1 MSRALVQGGR
11 GGRAEQAGPVPSG
24 GRGRRG
30 GRGDRAGRRP
40 GALRRALRLPS
51 ARVALGI
58 ILLIAV
64 LAVFGGDLAPQNPLT
79 QNASAVLQGPSGA
92 HWLGTDYLGRDV
104 LSRLMAG
111 TGRSVVG
118 ALEAVGIGLVLG
130 VLPGL
135 ASLWLGRV
143 FEWVSLRIVDAF
155 MTLPYVVFAV
165 AVTGFFGNSLTA
177 AMLAVGVLIAPLY
190 FRVTRAAALGLTRT
204 QYVEAAEL
212 FGASRRRILRTH
224 LWSKILPTL
233 AVTTAQALAS
243 ALLIVSSLAFLGL
256 GVEPPL
262 PTWGELL
269 SSDLDYLAQQ
279 PWAPLFPG
287 LLIML
292 VAGSLNA
299 LADAVRDTGTEAEAE
314 VEQPASGRSAAGEA
328 TGTEDV
334 RSIESPV
341 AEVPA
346 VEELVTEEPVTGNPA
361 AGVRIAGGRP
371 AASVRR
377 PVLRVDDLHVT
388 VNGGRTEA
396 VHGVSFELGR
406 GEIVGL
412 VGESGSGKTLTC
424 RAVTGLLAP
433 GCARS
438 SGSVELIGEGSV
450 ALELTGLDRKGW
462 NAVRG
467 SRIGVVF
474 QDPASYLN
482 PSIQVGRQ
490 LVEAL
495 RVHTALSR
503 ARAVSRALELFASV
517 GLRDPEAV
525 FRQYPHELSGGMAQ
539 RVLIAIAIS
548 GDPDLLIADEATSAL
563 DVLVQAEVLD
573 LLHGLVRD
581 RGLALLLVTHD
592 LAVVAEVCDRVLVC
606 DRGRVVE
613 QGAAA
618 DVVARPAHPRTR
630 ALLQAALVWQPELD
644 TVESDLVGVL

>member
-1 MSRALVQGGR
+1 MSA
-11 GGRAEQAGPVPSG
+11 
-24 GRGRRG
+24 RRRTG
-30 GRGDRAGRRP
+30 T
-40 GALRRALRLPS
+40 LRRALRLTS
-51 ARVALGI
+51 ARIALAI
-58 ILLIAV
+58 ILLIVV
-64 LAVFGGDLAPQNPLT
+64 LAIFGGALAPQNPLT
-79 QNASAVLQGPSGA
+79 QNTNAVLQGPSGA

-118 ALEAVGIGLVLG
+118 ALEAVGIGLLLG

-135 ASLWLGRV
+135 ASLWLGRTY
-143 FEWVSLRIVDAF
+143 EWISLRIVDAF

-177 AMLAVGVLIAPLY
+177 AMTAVGVLISPLY
-190 FRVTRAAALGLTRT
+190 FRITRAAALGLTRT

-212 FGASRRRILRTH
+212 FGSSRLRVLRTH

-233 AVTTAQALAS
+233 AVTTAQALSA

-269 SSDLDYLAQQ
+269 SSDLQYLAQQ

-292 VAGSLNA
+292 VAGALNA
-299 LADAVRDTGTEAEAE
+299 FADAIRDTGAAQDT
-314 VEQPASGRSAAGEA
+314 SAVGADAADADAGQA
-328 TGTEDV
+328 P
-334 RSIESPV
+334 ESDEPSSVGGIAPV
-341 AEVPA
+341 AE
-346 VEELVTEEPVTGNPA
+346 
-361 AGVRIAGGRP
+361 
-371 AASVRR
+371 
-377 PVLRVDDLHVT
+377 PVLRVEGLRVT

-396 VHGVSFELGR
+396 VHGVSFEVGR

-433 GCARS
+433 GCERS
-438 SGSVELIGEGSV
+438 AGTVELLGQGDTPSV
-450 ALELTGLDRKGW
+450 DLATLDRAGW
-462 NAVRG
+462 NKIRG
-467 SRIGVVF
+467 TRIGIVF

-482 PSIQVGRQ
+482 PSIHVGKQ
-490 LVEAL
+490 LVEAI
-495 RVHTALSR
+495 RVHSALSR
-503 ARAVSRALELFASV
+503 SAARRRAIELFASV
-517 GLRDPEAV
+517 GLREPETV
-525 FRQYPHELSGGMAQ
+525 YRQYPHELSGGMAQ

-573 LLHGLVRD
+573 LLRGLVRD

-592 LAVVAEVCDRVLVC
+592 LAVVAELCDRVLVC
-606 DRGRVVE
+606 DRGRIVE
-613 QGAAA
+613 QGPATSVVTAPTQPQTRRLLDAA
-618 DVVARPAHPRTR
+618 R
-630 ALLQAALVWQPELD
+630 VWQPGFDDVQTE
-644 TVESDLVGVL
+644 LVGADS

>member
-1 MSRALVQGGR
+1 MSA
-11 GGRAEQAGPVPSG
+11 
-24 GRGRRG
+24 RRRTG
-30 GRGDRAGRRP
+30 T
-40 GALRRALRLPS
+40 LRRALRLTS
-51 ARVALGI
+51 ARIALAI
-58 ILLIAV
+58 ILLIVV
-64 LAVFGGDLAPQNPLT
+64 LAIFGGALAPQNPLT
-79 QNASAVLQGPSGA
+79 QSTNAVLQGPSGA

-118 ALEAVGIGLVLG
+118 ALEAVGIGLLLG

-135 ASLWLGRV
+135 ASLWLGRTY
-143 FEWVSLRIVDAF
+143 EWISLRIVDAF

-177 AMLAVGVLIAPLY
+177 AMTAVGVLISPLY
-190 FRVTRAAALGLTRT
+190 FRITRAAALGLTRT

-212 FGASRRRILRTH
+212 FGSSRLRVLRTH

-233 AVTTAQALAS
+233 AVTTAQALSA

-269 SSDLDYLAQQ
+269 SSDLQYLAQQ

-292 VAGSLNA
+292 VAGALNA
-299 LADAVRDTGTEAEAE
+299 FADAIRDTGAAQDT
-314 VEQPASGRSAAGEA
+314 SAVGTDAADADAGQA
-328 TGTEDV
+328 P
-334 RSIESPV
+334 ESDEPSSVGGIAPV
-341 AEVPA
+341 AE
-346 VEELVTEEPVTGNPA
+346 
-361 AGVRIAGGRP
+361 
-371 AASVRR
+371 
-377 PVLRVDDLHVT
+377 PVLRVEGLRVT

-396 VHGVSFELGR
+396 VHGVSFEVGR

-433 GCARS
+433 GCERS
-438 SGSVELIGEGSV
+438 AGTVELLGQGDTPSV
-450 ALELTGLDRKGW
+450 DLATLDRAGW
-462 NAVRG
+462 NKIRG
-467 SRIGVVF
+467 TRIGIVF

-482 PSIQVGRQ
+482 PSIHVGKQ
-490 LVEAL
+490 LVEAI
-495 RVHTALSR
+495 RVHSALSR
-503 ARAVSRALELFASV
+503 NAARQHAIELFASV
-517 GLRDPEAV
+517 GLREPETV
-525 FRQYPHELSGGMAQ
+525 YRQYPHELSGGMAQ

-573 LLHGLVRD
+573 LLRGLVRD

-592 LAVVAEVCDRVLVC
+592 LAVVAELCDRVLVC
-606 DRGRVVE
+606 DRGRIVE
-613 QGAAA
+613 QGPATSVVTAPTQPQTRRLLDAA
-618 DVVARPAHPRTR
+618 R
-630 ALLQAALVWQPELD
+630 VWQPGFDDVQTE
-644 TVESDLVGVL
+644 LVGADS

>member
-1 MSRALVQGGR
+1 MSAALTR
-11 GGRAEQAGPVPSG
+11 DE
-24 GRGRRG
+24 RR
-30 GRGDRAGRRP
+30 GRRP
-40 GALRRALRLPS
+40 GTLRRASRLIS

-58 ILLIAV
+58 ILLVVV
-64 LAVFGGDLAPQNPLT
+64 LAVFGGDLAPHDPLA
-79 QNASAVLQGPSGA
+79 QDPSAVLQGPSGA

-118 ALEAVGIGLVLG
+118 ALEAVGLGLVLG

-143 FEWVSLRIVDAF
+143 FEWVSQRVVDAV

-224 LWSKILPTL
+224 LWSKILPTV

-299 LADAVRDTGTEAEAE
+299 LADAVRDAGADTGADSGADIGRPPSAHDAAPQATGATEAT
-314 VEQPASGRSAAGEA
+314 EQERPGAVAAAAS
-328 TGTEDV
+328 ED
-334 RSIESPV
+334 P
-341 AEVPA
+341 
-346 VEELVTEEPVTGNPA
+346 PA
-361 AGVRIAGGRP
+361 AAVAQ
-371 AASVRR
+371 
-377 PVLRVDDLHVT
+377 PVLRVEGLRVT
-388 VNGGRTEA
+388 VNGGSSEA
-396 VHGVSFELGR
+396 VRGVSFEIGR

-412 VGESGSGKTLTC
+412 VGESGSGKSLTC
-424 RAVTGLLAP
+424 RAVTGLLAR
-433 GCARS
+433 GCAV
-438 SGSVELIGEGSV
+438 SGGRVELIGDDGTGR
-450 ALELTGLDRKGW
+450 ELTVLDRRGW

-467 SRIGVVF
+467 SRVGIVF

-482 PSIQVGRQ
+482 PSIPVGRQ
-490 LVEAL
+490 LVETL
-495 RVHTALSR
+495 RAHGELSR
-503 ARAVSRALELFASV
+503 PEAGRRAIELFGAV
-517 GLRDPEAV
+517 GLRSPETV
-525 FRQYPHELSGGMAQ
+525 YHQYPHELSGGMAQ
-539 RVLIAIAIS
+539 RVLIAVAIS

-573 LLHGLVRD
+573 LLRGLARD

-606 DRGRVVE
+606 ERGRIVE
-613 QGAAA
+613 QGRAA
-618 DVVARPAHPRTR
+618 DVVARPAHPGTR
-630 ALLQAALVWQPELD
+630 ELLQAALVWQPEFD
-644 TVESDLVGVL
+644 AADPDLVGAA

>member
-1 MSRALVQGGR
+1 MSAH
-11 GGRAEQAGPVPSG
+11 
-24 GRGRRG
+24 
-30 GRGDRAGRRP
+30 RP
-40 GALRRALRLPS
+40 GAFRRALRLTS
-51 ARVALGI
+51 ARIALGL

-64 LAVFGGDLAPQNPLT
+64 LAVFGGALAPHDPLAQDT
-79 QNASAVLQGPSGA
+79 SAVLQGPGGA

-118 ALEAVGIGLVLG
+118 ALEAVAIGLVLG

-143 FEWVSLRIVDAF
+143 YEWVSLRVVDAF

-177 AMLAVGVLIAPLY
+177 AMTAVGVLIAPLY

-212 FGASRRRILRTH
+212 YGASRSRILRRH
-224 LWSKILPTL
+224 LWGKVLPTI
-233 AVTTAQALAS
+233 AVTTAQALAA

-256 GVEPPL
+256 GVQPPL

-292 VAGSLNA
+292 VAGALNA
-299 LADAVRDTGTEAEAE
+299 LADAVRDAAPDAVTAVPDQDT
-314 VEQPASGRSAAGEA
+314 VEQAGDEAPAAAGA
-328 TGTEDV
+328 
-334 RSIESPV
+334 PV
-341 AEVPA
+341 AD
-346 VEELVTEEPVTGNPA
+346 
-361 AGVRIAGGRP
+361 
-371 AASVRR
+371 
-377 PVLRVDDLHVT
+377 PVLRVEGLRVT
-388 VNGGRTEA
+388 VHGGRSEA
-396 VHGVSFELGR
+396 VHGVSFEVGR

-438 SGSVELIGEGSV
+438 AGSVDLLGGEGSQSTD
-450 ALELTGLDRKGW
+450 LTALDRSGW

-467 SRIGVVF
+467 PRIGIVF

-482 PSIQVGRQ
+482 PSIPVGRQ

-495 RVHTALSR
+495 RAHAELSR
-503 ARAVSRALELFASV
+503 SAARSRALELFASV
-517 GLRDPEAV
+517 GLREPETV
-525 FRQYPHELSGGMAQ
+525 YGQYPHELSGGMAQ

-573 LLHGLVRD
+573 LLRSLVRE

-592 LAVVAEVCDRVLVC
+592 LGVVAELCDRVLVF
-606 DRGRVVE
+606 DAGRVVE
-613 QGAAA
+613 QGPAAQ
-618 DVVARPAHPRTR
+618 VVAAPLHARTKR
-630 ALLQAALVWQPELD
+630 LLDAALVWQPGFEDVHSELIGA
-644 TVESDLVGVL
+644 VS

>member
-1 MSRALVQGGR
+1 MSAQ
-11 GGRAEQAGPVPSG
+11 
-24 GRGRRG
+24 
-30 GRGDRAGRRP
+30 RP
-40 GALRRALRLPS
+40 GTFRRALRLTG
-51 ARVALGI
+51 ARVALGAV
-58 ILLIAV
+58 LVIAV
-64 LAVFGGDLAPQNPLT
+64 LALFGGALAPQNPLT
-79 QNASAVLQGPSGA
+79 QNTAAVLQGPSGA

-111 TGRSVVG
+111 TGRSVLG
-118 ALEAVGIGLVLG
+118 ALEAVAIGLVLG

-135 ASLWLGRV
+135 ASLWLGRIY
-143 FEWVSLRIVDAF
+143 EWISLRVVDAF

-177 AMLAVGVLIAPLY
+177 AMTAVGVLIAPLY

-212 FGASRRRILRTH
+212 FGSARRRILRVH
-224 LWSKILPTL
+224 LWSKILPTI
-233 AVTTAQALAS
+233 AVTTAQALAA

-292 VAGSLNA
+292 VAGALNA
-299 LADAVRDTGTEAEAE
+299 IADAVRDTGAAAVTPEQATATSDAAAMSDAAEHE
-314 VEQPASGRSAAGEA
+314 PDRPGDPAPDNARDHDRGHGHGHGHGHRPGPDIGVGVGVGVA
-328 TGTEDV
+328 
-334 RSIESPV
+334 PV
-341 AEVPA
+341 AE
-346 VEELVTEEPVTGNPA
+346 
-361 AGVRIAGGRP
+361 
-371 AASVRR
+371 
-377 PVLRVDDLHVT
+377 PVLRVEGLRVT

-396 VHGVSFELGR
+396 VRGVSFEVGR

-424 RAVTGLLAP
+424 RAVTGLLSP

-438 SGSVELIGEGSV
+438 AGTVELLGGTAGADTV
-450 ALELTGLDRKGW
+450 DLTALDRAGW
-462 NAVRG
+462 NKVRG
-467 SRIGVVF
+467 PRIGIVF

-482 PSIQVGRQ
+482 PSTTVGRQ

-495 RVHTALSR
+495 RVHGGSSR
-503 ARAVSRALELFASV
+503 AEARDRAIELFAAV
-517 GLRDPEAV
+517 GLRDPAAV

-548 GDPDLLIADEATSAL
+548 GEPDLLIADEATSAL
-563 DVLVQAEVLD
+563 DVLVQAEVLE
-573 LLHGLVRD
+573 LLKGLVRD

-606 DRGRVVE
+606 DAGRVVE
-613 QGAAA
+613 QGPAAS
-618 DVVARPAHPRTR
+618 VVAAPRHPRTR
-630 ALLQAALVWQPELD
+630 RLLEAALVWQPGFDGFGTELA
-644 TVESDLVGVL
+644 GVAR

>member
-1 MSRALVQGGR
+1 MS
-11 GGRAEQAGPVPSG
+11 E
-24 GRGRRG
+24 
-30 GRGDRAGRRP
+30 RRP
-40 GALRRALRLPS
+40 GTLRRALRLTS
-51 ARVALGI
+51 ARIALGI
-58 ILLIAV
+58 ILLIVV
-64 LAVFGGDLAPQNPLT
+64 LAAFGGALAPQNPLT
-79 QNASAVLQGPSGA
+79 QNPNAVLLAPGSA

-118 ALEAVGIGLVLG
+118 ALEAVGIGLLLG

-135 ASLWLGRV
+135 ASLWLGRTY
-143 FEWVSLRIVDAF
+143 EWISLRVVDAF

-177 AMLAVGVLIAPLY
+177 AMTAVGVLIAPLY

-212 FGASRRRILRTH
+212 FGSSRRRILRTH

-269 SSDLDYLAQQ
+269 SSDLDYLSQQ

-292 VAGSLNA
+292 VAGALNA
-299 LADAVRDTGTEAEAE
+299 FADAIRDTGAANDLGVAESA
-314 VEQPASGRSAAGEA
+314 SAAA
-328 TGTEDV
+328 AADDV
-334 RSIESPV
+334 PSGLGLVPV
-341 AEVPA
+341 AE
-346 VEELVTEEPVTGNPA
+346 
-361 AGVRIAGGRP
+361 
-371 AASVRR
+371 
-377 PVLRVDDLHVT
+377 PVLRVEGLRVT
-388 VNGGRTEA
+388 VGGGRTEA
-396 VHGVSFELGR
+396 VHGVSFEVGR

-412 VGESGSGKTLTC
+412 VGESGSGKSLTC

-433 GCARS
+433 GCERS
-438 SGSVELIGEGSV
+438 AGAVELLGGDDGETV
-450 ALELTGLDRKGW
+450 DLAALDRAGW
-462 NAVRG
+462 NKVRG
-467 SRIGVVF
+467 PRIGIVF

-482 PSIQVGRQ
+482 PSIQVGKQ
-490 LVEAL
+490 LVEAI
-495 RVHTALSR
+495 RAHGDLSR
-503 ARAVSRALELFASV
+503 SAARQRAIELFTAV
-517 GLRDPEAV
+517 GLREPRTV
-525 FRQYPHELSGGMAQ
+525 YRQYPHELSGGMAQ

-573 LLHGLVRD
+573 LLRGLVRD

-592 LAVVAEVCDRVLVC
+592 LAVVAELCDRVLVC
-606 DRGRVVE
+606 DRGRIVE
-613 QGAAA
+613 QGPAAN
-618 DVVARPAHPRTR
+618 
-630 ALLQAALVWQPELD
+630 VWPEL
-644 TVESDLVGVL
+644 VGAES

>member
-1 MSRALVQGGR
+1 MS
-11 GGRAEQAGPVPSG
+11 E
-24 GRGRRG
+24 
-30 GRGDRAGRRP
+30 RRP
-40 GALRRALRLPS
+40 GTLRRALRLTS
-51 ARVALGI
+51 ARIALGI
-58 ILLIAV
+58 ILLIVV
-64 LAVFGGDLAPQNPLT
+64 LAAFGGALAPQNPLT
-79 QNASAVLQGPSGA
+79 QNPNAVLLAPSSA

-118 ALEAVGIGLVLG
+118 ALEAVAIGLLLG

-135 ASLWLGRV
+135 ASLWLGRTY
-143 FEWVSLRIVDAF
+143 EWISLRVVDAF

-177 AMLAVGVLIAPLY
+177 AMTAVGVLIAPLY

-212 FGASRRRILRTH
+212 FGSSRRAILRTH

-269 SSDLDYLAQQ
+269 SSDLDYLSQQ

-292 VAGSLNA
+292 VAGALNA
-299 LADAVRDTGTEAEAE
+299 FADAIRDTGAANDVSVANSVAAADE
-314 VEQPASGRSAAGEA
+314 VPSGLAL
-328 TGTEDV
+328 V
-334 RSIESPV
+334 RV
-341 AEVPA
+341 AE
-346 VEELVTEEPVTGNPA
+346 
-361 AGVRIAGGRP
+361 
-371 AASVRR
+371 
-377 PVLRVDDLHVT
+377 PVLRVDGLRVT
-388 VNGGRTEA
+388 VSGGRTEA
-396 VHGVSFELGR
+396 VHGVSFEVGR

-412 VGESGSGKTLTC
+412 VGESGSGKSLTC

-433 GCARS
+433 GCERS
-438 SGSVELIGEGSV
+438 AGTVELLGGDGGSVDL
-450 ALELTGLDRKGW
+450 AALDRAGW
-462 NAVRG
+462 NKVRG
-467 SRIGVVF
+467 PRIGIVF

-482 PSIQVGRQ
+482 PSIQVGKQ
-490 LVEAL
+490 LVEAI
-495 RVHTALSR
+495 RAHGELSR
-503 ARAVSRALELFASV
+503 SAAKERAIELFTSV
-517 GLRDPEAV
+517 GLREPQTV
-525 FRQYPHELSGGMAQ
+525 YRQYPHELSGGMAQ

-573 LLHGLVRD
+573 LLRGLVQD

-592 LAVVAEVCDRVLVC
+592 LAVVAELCDRVLVC
-606 DRGRVVE
+606 DRGRIVE
-613 QGAAA
+613 QGPAAN
-618 DVVARPAHPRTR
+618 
-630 ALLQAALVWQPELD
+630 VWPEL
-644 TVESDLVGVL
+644 VGAES

>member
-1 MSRALVQGGR
+1 MSARRRQGT
-11 GGRAEQAGPVPSG
+11 
-24 GRGRRG
+24 
-30 GRGDRAGRRP
+30 
-40 GALRRALRLPS
+40 LRRALGLTS
-51 ARVALGI
+51 ARIALAI
-58 ILLIAV
+58 ILLIVV
-64 LAVFGGDLAPQNPLT
+64 LAVFGGMLAPQNPLT
-79 QNASAVLQGPSGA
+79 QNTNAVLQGPSGA

-118 ALEAVGIGLVLG
+118 ALEAVGIGLLLG

-135 ASLWLGRV
+135 ASLWLGRTY
-143 FEWVSLRIVDAF
+143 EWISLRIVDAF

-177 AMLAVGVLIAPLY
+177 AMTAVGILIAPLY
-190 FRVTRAAALGLTRT
+190 FRITRAAALGLTRT

-212 FGASRRRILRTH
+212 FGSSRLRVLRRH

-233 AVTTAQALAS
+233 AVTTAQALAA

-292 VAGSLNA
+292 VAGALNA
-299 LADAVRDTGTEAEAE
+299 FADAIRDTGSAQNLDTEVTEAAE
-314 VEQPASGRSAAGEA
+314 TTAENDEPSSLVGIA
-328 TGTEDV
+328 
-334 RSIESPV
+334 PV
-341 AEVPA
+341 AE
-346 VEELVTEEPVTGNPA
+346 
-361 AGVRIAGGRP
+361 
-371 AASVRR
+371 
-377 PVLRVDDLHVT
+377 PVLRVEGLRVT
-388 VNGGRTEA
+388 VNAGRTEA
-396 VHGVSFELGR
+396 VHGVSFEVGR

-412 VGESGSGKTLTC
+412 VGESGSGKSLTC

-433 GCARS
+433 GCERS
-438 SGSVELIGEGSV
+438 AGTVQLLGDEETSPVDL
-450 ALELTGLDRKGW
+450 AALDRSGW
-462 NAVRG
+462 NKIRG
-467 SRIGVVF
+467 TRIGIVF

-482 PSIQVGRQ
+482 PSIQVGKQ
-490 LVEAL
+490 LVEAI
-495 RVHTALSR
+495 RVHSSLSR
-503 ARAVSRALELFASV
+503 SEARRRAIELFASV
-517 GLRDPEAV
+517 GLREPEAV
-525 FRQYPHELSGGMAQ
+525 YRQYPHELSGGMAQ

-573 LLHGLVRD
+573 LLRGLVRD

-592 LAVVAEVCDRVLVC
+592 LAVVAELCDRVLVC
-606 DRGRVVE
+606 DRGRIVE
-613 QGAAA
+613 QGPATNVVTAPTQPQTRRLLDAA
-618 DVVARPAHPRTR
+618 R
-630 ALLQAALVWQPELD
+630 VWQPGFD
-644 TVESDLVGVL
+644 DVQTALVGADI

>member
-1 MSRALVQGGR
+1 MSARR
-11 GGRAEQAGPVPSG
+11 
-24 GRGRRG
+24 RRG
-30 GRGDRAGRRP
+30 T
-40 GALRRALRLPS
+40 LHRALRLTS
-51 ARVALGI
+51 ARIALAI
-58 ILLIAV
+58 ILLIVV
-64 LAVFGGDLAPQNPLT
+64 LAIFGGLLAPQNPLT
-79 QNASAVLQGPSGA
+79 QNTNAVLQGPSGA

-118 ALEAVGIGLVLG
+118 ALEAVGIGLLLG

-135 ASLWLGRV
+135 ASLWLGRTY
-143 FEWVSLRIVDAF
+143 EWISLRIVDAF

-177 AMLAVGVLIAPLY
+177 AMTAVGILIAPLY
-190 FRVTRAAALGLTRT
+190 FRITRAAALGLTRT

-212 FGASRRRILRTH
+212 FGSSRLRVLRRH

-233 AVTTAQALAS
+233 AVTTAQALAA

-292 VAGSLNA
+292 VAGALNA
-299 LADAVRDTGTEAEAE
+299 FADAIRDTGAAQDADAVNAEAAQE
-314 VEQPASGRSAAGEA
+314 TAEGEEPDSLAGIA
-328 TGTEDV
+328 
-334 RSIESPV
+334 PV
-341 AEVPA
+341 AE
-346 VEELVTEEPVTGNPA
+346 
-361 AGVRIAGGRP
+361 
-371 AASVRR
+371 
-377 PVLRVDDLHVT
+377 PVLRVEGLRVT

-396 VHGVSFELGR
+396 VHGVSFEVGR

-412 VGESGSGKTLTC
+412 VGESGSGKSLTC

-433 GCARS
+433 GCERS
-438 SGSVELIGEGSV
+438 AGTVELLGGEENTNPV
-450 ALELTGLDRKGW
+450 DLAALDRPGW
-462 NAVRG
+462 NKIRG
-467 SRIGVVF
+467 TRIGIVF

-482 PSIQVGRQ
+482 PSIQVGKQ
-490 LVEAL
+490 LVEAI
-495 RVHTALSR
+495 RVHGSLSR
-503 ARAVSRALELFASV
+503 PDARRRAIGLFASV
-517 GLRDPEAV
+517 GLREPEAV
-525 FRQYPHELSGGMAQ
+525 YRQYPHELSGGMAQ

-573 LLHGLVRD
+573 LLRGLVRD

-592 LAVVAEVCDRVLVC
+592 LAVVAELCDRVLVC
-606 DRGRVVE
+606 DRGRIVE
-613 QGAAA
+613 QGPATSVVTAPTRPQTRRLLDAA
-618 DVVARPAHPRTR
+618 R
-630 ALLQAALVWQPELD
+630 VWQPGFD
-644 TVESDLVGVL
+644 DVETALVGADL

>member
-1 MSRALVQGGR
+1 MSGVR
-11 GGRAEQAGPVPSG
+11 
-24 GRGRRG
+24 
-30 GRGDRAGRRP
+30 RAGT
-40 GALRRALRLPS
+40 LRRALRLTS
-51 ARVALGI
+51 ARIALGI
-58 ILLIAV
+58 ILLIIV
-64 LAVFGGDLAPQNPLT
+64 LAVFGGALAPQNPLT
-79 QNASAVLQGPSGA
+79 QNPDAVLRGPGSA

-118 ALEAVGIGLVLG
+118 ALEAVGIGLLLG

-135 ASLWLGRV
+135 ASLWLGRTY
-143 FEWVSLRIVDAF
+143 EWISLRVVDAF
-155 MTLPYVVFAV
+155 MTLPYVVLAV

-177 AMLAVGVLIAPLY
+177 AMTAVGVLIAPLY

-212 FGASRRRILRTH
+212 FGSSRRRILRTH

-269 SSDLDYLAQQ
+269 SSDLDYLSQQ

-292 VAGSLNA
+292 VAGALNA
-299 LADAVRDTGTEAEAE
+299 FADAIRDTGAANDL
-314 VEQPASGRSAAGEA
+314 SGADTVSAADAPDDLPSGV
-328 TGTEDV
+328 DLV
-334 RSIESPV
+334 PV
-341 AEVPA
+341 AE
-346 VEELVTEEPVTGNPA
+346 
-361 AGVRIAGGRP
+361 
-371 AASVRR
+371 
-377 PVLRVDDLHVT
+377 PVLRVEGLRVT

-396 VHGVSFELGR
+396 VHGVSFEVGR

-412 VGESGSGKTLTC
+412 VGESGSGKSLTC

-433 GCARS
+433 GCERS
-438 SGSVELIGEGSV
+438 AGTVDLLGGSGPVDLAS
-450 ALELTGLDRKGW
+450 LDRAGW
-462 NAVRG
+462 NKVRG
-467 SRIGVVF
+467 PRIGIVF

-482 PSIQVGRQ
+482 PSIQVGKQ
-490 LVEAL
+490 LVEAI
-495 RVHTALSR
+495 RAHSDISRTEAR
-503 ARAVSRALELFASV
+503 ARAIELFTSV
-517 GLRDPEAV
+517 GLREPETV
-525 FRQYPHELSGGMAQ
+525 YRQYPHELSGGMAQ

-573 LLHGLVRD
+573 LLRGLVQD

-592 LAVVAEVCDRVLVC
+592 LAVVAEFCDRVLVC
-606 DRGRVVE
+606 DRGRIVE
-613 QGAAA
+613 QGPAAN
-618 DVVARPAHPRTR
+618 
-630 ALLQAALVWQPELD
+630 VWPEL
-644 TVESDLVGVL
+644 VGAES

>member
-1 MSRALVQGGR
+1 MSSQRRQGT
-11 GGRAEQAGPVPSG
+11 
-24 GRGRRG
+24 
-30 GRGDRAGRRP
+30 
-40 GALRRALRLPS
+40 LRRALRLTS
-51 ARVALGI
+51 ARIALAI
-58 ILLIAV
+58 ILLIVV
-64 LAVFGGDLAPQNPLT
+64 LAIFGGVLAPQNPLT
-79 QNASAVLQGPSGA
+79 QNTNAVLQGPSGA

-118 ALEAVGIGLVLG
+118 ALEAVGIGLLFG

-135 ASLWLGRV
+135 ASLWLGRTY
-143 FEWVSLRIVDAF
+143 EWISLRIVDAF

-177 AMLAVGVLIAPLY
+177 AMTAVGMLIAPLY
-190 FRVTRAAALGLTRT
+190 FRITRAAALGLTRT

-212 FGASRRRILRTH
+212 FGSSRRRVLRTH

-292 VAGSLNA
+292 VAGALNA
-299 LADAVRDTGTEAEAE
+299 FADAIRDTGAAQDVSTVSTVSTEA
-314 VEQPASGRSAAGEA
+314 AADA
-328 TGTEDV
+328 DALP
-334 RSIESPV
+334 ESDEPGSVGGIAPV
-341 AEVPA
+341 AE
-346 VEELVTEEPVTGNPA
+346 
-361 AGVRIAGGRP
+361 
-371 AASVRR
+371 
-377 PVLRVDDLHVT
+377 PVLRVEGLRVT
-388 VNGGRTEA
+388 VSGGRTEA
-396 VHGVSFELGR
+396 VHGVSFEVGR

-433 GCARS
+433 GCERS
-438 SGSVELIGEGSV
+438 GGTVELLGADGTASV
-450 ALELTGLDRKGW
+450 DLATLDRAGW
-462 NAVRG
+462 NKIRG
-467 SRIGVVF
+467 QRVGIVF

-482 PSIQVGRQ
+482 PSIHVGKQV
-490 LVEAL
+490 VEAI
-495 RVHTALSR
+495 RVHSALGRSAARRR
-503 ARAVSRALELFASV
+503 AIELFASV
-517 GLRDPEAV
+517 GLREPETV
-525 FRQYPHELSGGMAQ
+525 YRQYPHELSGGMAQ

-573 LLHGLVRD
+573 LLRGLVRD

-592 LAVVAEVCDRVLVC
+592 LAVVAELCDRVLVC
-606 DRGRVVE
+606 DRGRIVE
-613 QGAAA
+613 QGPAAN
-618 DVVARPAHPRTR
+618 VVTAPTQPQTRRLLDAAR
-630 ALLQAALVWQPELD
+630 VWQPGFD
-644 TVESDLVGVL
+644 DVETELVGADS

>member
-1 MSRALVQGGR
+1 MS
-11 GGRAEQAGPVPSG
+11 P
-24 GRGRRG
+24 RRRDG
-30 GRGDRAGRRP
+30 T
-40 GALRRALRLPS
+40 LRRALRS
-51 ARVALGI
+51 TGARIALAV
-58 ILLIAV
+58 ILLIVV
-64 LAVFGGDLAPQNPLT
+64 LAVFGGALAPQNPLT
-79 QNASAVLQGPSGA
+79 QNTNAVLQGPSGA

-118 ALEAVGIGLVLG
+118 ALEAIGIGLLFG

-135 ASLWLGRV
+135 ASLWLGRGY
-143 FEWVSLRIVDAF
+143 EWVSLRIVDAF

-177 AMLAVGVLIAPLY
+177 AMTAVGMLIAPLY
-190 FRVTRAAALGLTRT
+190 FRITRAAALGLTRT

-212 FGASRRRILRTH
+212 FGSSRRRVLRTH
-224 LWSKILPTL
+224 LWGKILPTL
-233 AVTTAQALAS
+233 AVTTAQALAA

-269 SSDLDYLAQQ
+269 SSDLAYLSQQ

-292 VAGSLNA
+292 VAGALNA
-299 LADAVRDTGTEAEAE
+299 FADAIRDTGAEQDVLDEVTAE
-314 VEQPASGRSAAGEA
+314 TPDELP
-328 TGTEDV
+328 
-334 RSIESPV
+334 ESSDLVPV
-341 AEVPA
+341 AE
-346 VEELVTEEPVTGNPA
+346 
-361 AGVRIAGGRP
+361 
-371 AASVRR
+371 
-377 PVLRVDDLHVT
+377 PVLRVEDLRVT

-396 VHGVSFELGR
+396 VHGVSFEVGR

-433 GCARS
+433 GCERS
-438 SGSVELIGEGSV
+438 GGGVELLGAQGTAPV
-450 ALELTGLDRKGW
+450 DLAALDRAGW
-462 NAVRG
+462 NKVRG
-467 SRIGVVF
+467 TRVGIVF

-482 PSIQVGRQ
+482 PSIHVGRQ
-490 LVEAL
+490 LVEAI
-495 RVHTALSR
+495 RVHTSLSR
-503 ARAVSRALELFASV
+503 SAARQRAIELFASV
-517 GLRDPEAV
+517 GLREPETV
-525 FRQYPHELSGGMAQ
+525 YRQYPHELSGGMAQ

-573 LLHGLVRD
+573 LLRGLVRD

-592 LAVVAEVCDRVLVC
+592 LAVVAELCDRVLVC
-606 DRGRVVE
+606 DRGRIVE
-613 QGAAA
+613 QGPAA
-618 DVVARPAHPRTR
+618 DVVTAPSRPQTRRLLDAAR
-630 ALLQAALVWQPELD
+630 VWQPGFDDATE
-644 TVESDLVGVL
+644 LVGADT

>member
-1 MSRALVQGGR
+1 MS
-11 GGRAEQAGPVPSG
+11 E
-24 GRGRRG
+24 
-30 GRGDRAGRRP
+30 RRP
-40 GALRRALRLPS
+40 GTLRRALRLTS
-51 ARVALGI
+51 ARIALGI
-58 ILLIAV
+58 ILLIV
-64 LAVFGGDLAPQNPLT
+64 LLAAFGGVLAPQNPLT
-79 QNASAVLQGPSGA
+79 QNPNAVLLAPSSA

-118 ALEAVGIGLVLG
+118 ALEAVGIGLLLG

-135 ASLWLGRV
+135 ASLWLGRTY
-143 FEWVSLRIVDAF
+143 EWISLRVVDAF

-177 AMLAVGVLIAPLY
+177 AMTAVGVLIAPLY

-212 FGASRRRILRTH
+212 FGSSRRRILRTH

-269 SSDLDYLAQQ
+269 SSDLDYLSQQ

-292 VAGSLNA
+292 VAGALNA
-299 LADAVRDTGTEAEAE
+299 FADAIRDTGAANDLSVAESVVAADD
-314 VEQPASGRSAAGEA
+314 VPSGVDLA
-328 TGTEDV
+328 
-334 RSIESPV
+334 PV
-341 AEVPA
+341 AE
-346 VEELVTEEPVTGNPA
+346 
-361 AGVRIAGGRP
+361 
-371 AASVRR
+371 
-377 PVLRVDDLHVT
+377 PVLRVEGLRVT
-388 VNGGRTEA
+388 VSGGRTEA
-396 VHGVSFELGR
+396 VHGVSFEVGR

-412 VGESGSGKTLTC
+412 VGESGSGKSLTC

-433 GCARS
+433 GCERS
-438 SGSVELIGEGSV
+438 AGTVELLGGDGATV
-450 ALELTGLDRKGW
+450 DLAALDRAGW
-462 NAVRG
+462 NKVRG
-467 SRIGVVF
+467 PRVGIVF

-482 PSIQVGRQ
+482 PSIQVGKQ
-490 LVEAL
+490 LAEAI
-495 RVHTALSR
+495 RAHGDLSR
-503 ARAVSRALELFASV
+503 SAAKLRAVELFTSV
-517 GLRDPEAV
+517 GLREPQTV
-525 FRQYPHELSGGMAQ
+525 YRQYPHELSGGMAQ

-573 LLHGLVRD
+573 LLRGLVQD

-592 LAVVAEVCDRVLVC
+592 LAVVAELCDRVLVC
-606 DRGRVVE
+606 DRGRIVE
-613 QGAAA
+613 QG
-618 DVVARPAHPRTR
+618 PATN
-630 ALLQAALVWQPELD
+630 VWPEL
-644 TVESDLVGVL
+644 VGAES